1 MTESTIRDITV
12 IGGGPAGLYAA
23 FYAGMRDMSVRIIE
37 NKSSLGGKLHFYPEK
52 TIWDIGGHAPVT
64 GMEAVQ
70 QMITQAKTFDP
81 EVRLNEKIIEIKK
94 LDDQLFL
101 AKSSTGEEYYSKS
114 LIIATGGGIFNPKRL
129 PKVDCTPYEQ
139 SNVHYTILRTSDF
152 AGKRVAIVGGGNTA
166 VDWANELEQ
175 TASEVHLIHRS
186 NTFRAHESQLRK
198 IRESSATV
206 HAHTLIK
213 EIIPN
218 NENTRVEAIKIE
230 NSLSTAENIVPIDE
244 MIINIGFETEKN
256 FHQEPSVRLDLIDD
270 YYIKGTAQ
278 SETSIEGLYAI
289 GDILDYT
296 GKVRL
301 ISGAYTDGINAVN
314 QASEYCDPKKEE
326 KLVMS
331 SLHEGLQKR
340 DVC

>member
-1 MTESTIRDITV
+1 MTESSIRDITI

-23 FYAGMRDMSVRIIE
+23 FYAGMRDLTVRVIE

-70 QMITQAKTFDP
+70 QMIAQAETFGP
-81 EVRLNEKIIEIKK
+81 EIKLNQKIIDIKK
-94 LDDQLFL
+94 MGDQLFL
-101 AKSSTGEEYYSKS
+101 AKSSTGEEYYSRS

-129 PKVDCTPYEQ
+129 PLVDCTPYEQ
-139 SNVHYTILRTSDF
+139 SNVHYTISRTSDF
-152 AGKRVAIVGGGNTA
+152 AGKRVAIVGGGNSA
-166 VDWANELEQ
+166 IDWANELEN
-175 TASEVHLIHRS
+175 TASEVFLIHRS
-186 NTFRAHESQLRK
+186 NSFRAHESQLRK

-206 HAHTLIK
+206 HAHTLIN
-213 EIIPN
+213 EVIPN
-218 NENTRVEAIKIE
+218 DDKSRVKAVKIKNTQ
-230 NSLSTAENIVPIDE
+230 TAAEEVMAIDE

-256 FHQEPSVRLDLIDD
+256 FHQHTPLNLDLVDD

-314 QASEYCDPKKEE
+314 QAREYCYPKKEE

-331 SLHEGLQKR
+331 SLHEGLQQR
-340 DVC
+340 DV

>member
-1 MTESTIRDITV
+1 M
-12 IGGGPAGLYAA
+12 YAA

-52 TIWDIGGHAPVT
+52 TIWDIGGHAPIT
-64 GMEAVQ
+64 GMRAVE
-70 QMITQAKTFDP
+70 QMVAQAETFDP
-81 EVRLNEKIIEIKK
+81 EIRLNEKITEIKK

-101 AKSSTGEEYYSKS
+101 ARSITGEEFYSRS

-129 PKVDCTPYEQ
+129 PFVDCTPYEK
-139 SNVHYTILRTSDF
+139 SNVHYTISRTSDF
-152 AGKRVAIVGGGNTA
+152 AGKRVAIVGGGNSA
-166 VDWANELEQ
+166 IDWANELEM
-175 TASEVHLIHRS
+175 TASEVYLIHRS
-186 NTFRAHESQLRK
+186 NSFRAHESQLRK

-213 EIIPN
+213 EVIPN
-218 NENTRVEAIKIE
+218 DEKSRVKAIKIE
-230 NSLSTAENIVPIDE
+230 NTQSAIEEVMAIDE
-244 MIINIGFETEKN
+244 MIINIGFETEEN
-256 FHQEPSVRLDLIDD
+256 FHQNPSVKLDLVDH

-278 SETSIEGLYAI
+278 AETSIEGLYAI
-289 GDILDYT
+289 GDILDYE

-314 QASEYCDPKKEE
+314 QAREYCYPKREE

-331 SLHEGLQKR
+331 SLHEGLQQR
-340 DVC
+340 DV